1 MIKKKLKGTVLGLI
15 AAATVM
21 SGSTGV
27 LAADPDG
34 LTAGCWSGSF
44 NINLKLNK

>member
-1 MIKKKLKGTVLGLI
+1 MIKKKLKGTVLGL